1 MVRLCVAP
9 RGGDLLL
16 LLLRWGSVS
25 RNMGVV
31 PVVWRAR
38 FIPDVACC
46 SCRARSFCN
55 VLRSFLVSL
64 CFRLARSGSHG
75 PLESVEESSE
85 SDFMIFSI
93 ESSML
98 MGVETS

>member
-1 MVRLCVAP
+1 MRLCVAP

-25 RNMGVV
+25 FNLGVV
-31 PVVWRAR
+31 SMVWRAR
-38 FIPDVACC
+38 FVPDAACC
-46 SCRARSFCN
+46 SFRARSFWN
-55 VLRSFLVSL
+55 ALRSLLVSL

-93 ESSML
+93 EGSML
-98 MGVETS
+98 MGVEAS